1 MGSVTWKFEALVALK
16 HVLAGL
22 SFYEATFGFLI
33 QVLNEALSGNW

>member
-1 MGSVTWKFEALVALK
+1 MGSVTWKFEALMALR

-22 SFYEATFGFLI
+22 SFYEAPFFLI